1 MKVGPRWERLLALDV
16 PWWMLELLFGV
27 AVWLTFC
34 APTLFPTL
42 APDGGNDTPVIGVTA
57 CGWLPAVKVGLGN
70 ELRTLNA
77 GVCGV
82 ALGCKLA
89 IVDVEFVAKPGC

>member
-1 MKVGPRWERLLALDV
+1 M
-16 PWWMLELLFGV
+16 LFGV
-27 AVWLTFC
+27 AVWLTCC

-70 ELRTLNA
+70 ELGTLNA
-77 GVCGV
+77 GAHGV

-89 IVDVEFVAKPGC
+89 MVEVEGLVEFVAKPGC